1 MSWVKPSHIAELV
14 EVDNSTVWRWC
25 HRDDSPLPHAKIG
38 DRIIRISTKDFWSWW
53 RRDYR
58 KSRVEKIVEFKAG

>member
-14 EVDNSTVWRWC
+14 EVAPATVLRWC
-25 HRDDSPLPHAKIG
+25 HRDDDPLPHARVG
-38 DRIIRISTKDFWSWW
+38 GVIRISTKDFWSWW

-58 KSRVEKIVEFKAG
+58 KSRVEKVVEFKVG

>member
-14 EVDNSTVWRWC
+14 EVAPATVTRWC
-25 HRDDSPLPHAKIG
+25 HRDDSPLPHARVG
-38 DRIIRISTKDFWSWW
+38 GIIRISTKDFWRWW

-58 KSRVEKIVEFKAG
+58 KMRIEKIVDFKVG

>member
-14 EVDNSTVWRWC
+14 DVAPATVLRWC
-25 HRDDSPLPHAKIG
+25 HREIDPLPHAKIG
-38 DRIIRISTKDFWSWW
+38 ARVIRISTKDFWSWW

-58 KSRVEKIVEFKAG
+58 KSRVEKIVDFKVG